1 MTQEDRRDSVFDTA
15 ADVFAAYGYRR
26 TAMNDIAKAAGI
38 SRPALYLMFSNK
50 EDLFRQL
57 ASFRQNQAI
66 DGAAEAL
73 AGDGSLSERISAAI
87 QAYEAIY
94 YEPVSTSPHGE
105 ELMDVNMSIA
115 SEDMLKGHDRLIG
128 ALADSIDTAVNA
140 GEARLP
146 DIGLGTRQYVELLM
160 ASITG
165 QKKSATSKR
174 DFRRKVRTVISVF
187 MMPFEIAARPAKKK
201 RRQA

>member
-1 MTQEDRRDSVFDTA
+1 MAQEDRRDSVFDSA

-26 TAMNDIAKAAGI
+26 TSMNDIAKAAGI

-57 ASFRQNQAI
+57 TTFRQNQAI
-66 DGAAEAL
+66 DGAAKAL
-73 AGDGSLSERISAAI
+73 TGDGTISERIPAAI

-115 SEDMLKGHDRLIG
+115 SEDMQKGHDRLIG
-128 ALADSIDTAVNA
+128 TLADSIDAAVKA

-174 DFRRKVRTVISVF
+174 DFRRKVRSVISVF
-187 MMPFEIAARPAKKK
+187 MMPFEIQDNPAKKK